1 MITDCSDVV
10 GGAFG
15 GAPAGQ
21 RRREGGGLPGLFNDV
36 ERDFYAVI
44 SFKLKYK
51 YNLGRRKHLLTMQV
65 RESFV
70 DNKTWPEEDDLAS
83 HIWQAI
89 FLGQYL
95 LYIEEDRGGCIANN
109 LFLSGSRPRSEK

>member
-21 RRREGGGLPGLFNDV
+21 RRREGVEKVGGLPGLFNDV

-51 YNLGRRKHLLTMQV
+51 YNLGRSIMNKPVTGVRSRKNLL
-65 RESFV
+65 
-70 DNKTWPEEDDLAS
+70 
-83 HIWQAI
+83 
-89 FLGQYL
+89 
-95 LYIEEDRGGCIANN
+95 
-109 LFLSGSRPRSEK
+109 LSL